1 MDRRLFVVDSAAA
14 LAAAAL
20 AACGGGGGRDG
31 GVTGP
36 PIGYI
41 PPAPGTMTPGVTT
54 SGSTIVIDLAAQTSL
69 TNSGGFLLIPE
80 ARTFVIHIGNSD
92 DFRAFTSVCTHEGCD
107 VDNFSGSRI
116 RCPCH
121 GSQYDSNGA
130 VVIGPAP
137 RALRRFAASRSGN
150 TLTITKS

>member
-1 MDRRLFVVDSAAA
+1 MHRRLFVIDSAAA

-20 AACGGGGGRDG
+20 AACGGGGGDG

-41 PPAPGTMTPGVTT
+41 PPPPNTMTPGVTT
-54 SGSTIVIDLAAQTSL
+54 SGSTIVIDLTVQTGL
-69 TNSGGFLLIPE
+69 TNPNGFVLIPE
-80 ARTFVIHIGNSD
+80 ARAFVIHVGASD
-92 DFRAFTSVCTHEGCD
+92 DYRAFTSVCTHEGCD
-107 VDNFSGSRI
+107 VDNFSGGRI

-121 GSQYDSNGA
+121 GSQYDNNGA
-130 VVIGPAP
+130 VVVGPAP
-137 RALRRFAASRSGN
+137 SALRRFAATRSGN